1 MMCRRHGC
9 ERPITRTGTC
19 CSSACKAALL
29 ELEAARNLVDHL
41 GTSGPVDAFIAAAE
55 SLNAA
60 LTETHTRR
68 AELQALAVEAGWSAE
83 NFKQLCRGEL
93 SAQSQESGTGP
104 PPASGNPHP
113 GLETESVQGFQK

>member
-1 MMCRRHGC
+1 MMMCRRHGC

-68 AELQALAVEAGWSAE
+68 AELQALAVEAGWSVDD
-83 NFKQLCRGEL
+83 FQTLIRGKL
-93 SAQSQESGTGP
+93 TVAQQDPDTGP
-104 PPASGNPHP
+104 PEILGHPHP
-113 GLETESVQGFQK
+113 VSEPK